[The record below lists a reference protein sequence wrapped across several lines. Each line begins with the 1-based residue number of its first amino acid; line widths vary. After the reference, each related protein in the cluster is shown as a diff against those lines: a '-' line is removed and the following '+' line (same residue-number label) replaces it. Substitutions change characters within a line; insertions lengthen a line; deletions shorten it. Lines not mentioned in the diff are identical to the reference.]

1 MNVDNSFPLQLV
13 DQDGN
18 EVTDAEWSVE
28 DNSICS
34 FEDNT
39 VKALAA
45 GTTEITATYNGVT
58 YTCIVR
64 VQ

>member
-1 MNVDNSFPLQLV
+1 V

-18 EVTDAEWSVE
+18 KVPDAEWNVE

-34 FEDNT
+34 FENNT
-39 VKALAA
+39 AKALAV